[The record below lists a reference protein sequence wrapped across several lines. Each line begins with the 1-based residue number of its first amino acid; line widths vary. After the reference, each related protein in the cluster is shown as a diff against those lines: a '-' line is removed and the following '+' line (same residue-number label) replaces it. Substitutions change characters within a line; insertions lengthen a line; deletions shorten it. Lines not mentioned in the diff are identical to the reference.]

1 MLNFIDF
8 EVFKYDWLCVI
19 ANPFNK
25 SEEVILNSREE
36 LLDYYEKHKSE
47 IFIGYNIRGY
57 DQWIFKGILC
67 DINPK
72 LINDWI
78 IVSGNNGYSYS
89 ALLNK
94 FPLIIYDTMD
104 KMRSLKQLEGFM
116 GYDIRETGVPFD
128 INRALTPKEIEE
140 TIFYCRHDV
149 EQTIKVFSELKDK
162 FNSHMSLIKE
172 FGLPISDLGKTQ
184 AQLSAK
190 ILGAKYQIRDDEW
203 DISFVDTIRLNKYA
217 YVKTW
222 FKNNKYDYSKS
233 FSTMV
238 CGIPHTFGWGG
249 LHGSPDKP
257 IYAEGNI
264 LHIDVNSFYPSIM
277 IRYDLLSR
285 SALAKDK
292 YKEIYDKRLKLKAEG
307 KKKEQAPLKI
317 VLNSTY
323 GICKDKYNPMYDPR
337 RANEVCIN
345 GQLLLLDLLE
355 HLEEHCK
362 VIQSNTDGLI
372 IQGDYDE
379 IVPICKEWEERT
391 GMGLG
396 YDKIKRIFQKDVN
409 NYVFEFENGKIER
422 KGAYVKEL
430 NPLDNDLAIVNTA
443 LVNRMLY
450 NTPIEKTILECNSL
464 IDFQKIVRVSSKYK
478 MANHNGE
485 WMSNKTYRVFASTN
499 NDDGAIYKSKDGIKL
514 EKFANT
520 PLHCFIRNDDIRS
533 ADIDER
539 LDKKYYINLAYD
551 RLRDFGY

>member
-19 ANPFNK
+19 ANSTDK
-25 SEEVILNSREE
+25 TDTVIINSPDE
-36 LLDYYEKHKSE
+36 LLAYYEKHKNE

-72 LINDWI
+72 LINDYI
-78 IVSGNNGYSYS
+78 IAGNNGYSYS
-89 ALLNK
+89 SLLNNY
-94 FPLIIYDTMD
+94 PLIIYDTMN

-128 INRALTPKEIEE
+128 IDRPLTAKEIDD
-140 TIFYCRHDV
+140 TVFYCRHDV
-149 EQTIKVFSELKDK
+149 EQTIKVFSELKNE
-162 FNSHMSLIKE
+162 FNSHLSLIRE
-172 FGLPISDLGKTQ
+172 FGLPINDLGKTQ

-190 ILGAKYQIRDDEW
+190 ILGARYQYHNDEW
-203 DISFVDTIRLNKYA
+203 EISFVDTIRLKKYA
-217 YVKTW
+217 YVKEW
-222 FKNNKYDYSKS
+222 FENNRYDYTKA
-233 FSTMV
+233 FSTIV

-257 IYAEGNI
+257 LHTEGNI

-285 SALAKDK
+285 NALAKDK
-292 YKEIYDKRLKLKAEG
+292 YKEIYEKRLKLKAEG

-323 GICKDKYNPMYDPR
+323 GICKDKHNQMYDPR
-337 RANEVCIN
+337 RANEVCVN

-355 HLEEHCK
+355 HLEGHCN

-379 IVPICKEWEERT
+379 VVPICKEWEERT

-409 NYVFEFENGKIER
+409 NYVFEFDNGKIER

-430 NPLDNDLAIVNTA
+430 NPLDNDLAIVNEA

-450 NTPIEKTILECNSL
+450 NTPVEDTVLNCNEL
-464 IDFQKIVRVSSKYK
+464 IKFQKIVRVSSKYK
-478 MANHNGE
+478 CANHNGE
-485 WMSNKTYRVFASTN
+485 WLMNKTYRVFASN
-499 NDDGAIYKSKDGIKL
+499 NESDGAIYKSKDGVKL

-520 PLHCFIRNDDIRS
+520 PACCFIRNDDIRG
-533 ADIDER
+533 AIVDDM
-539 LDKKYYINLAYD
+539 LNKKYYISLAYD
-551 RLRDFGY
+551 RLRDFGFC